1 MLKKETTGLLPVKN
15 QKIIRS
21 FSEDFKKSIIKDIE
35 TKKLSIK
42 NVSKIYEVSQVTVYK
57 WLWKYSYKYNKGVR
71 MVLELESEGSRSDY
85 LITKLSTAEQTVGK
99 QQIEIEFLKQVIELC
114 SQELGYDVKKKFTTM
129 QSNIS
134 K

>member
-15 QKIIRS
+15 QKIIRT

-35 TKKLSIK
+35 TKKISIK
-42 NVSKIYEVSQVTVYK
+42 NVSEIYEVSQVAVYK

-85 LITKLSTAEQTVGK
+85 LIKKLNTAEQTVGK

-114 SQELGYDVKKKFTTM
+114 SQELGYDVKKKFTMT